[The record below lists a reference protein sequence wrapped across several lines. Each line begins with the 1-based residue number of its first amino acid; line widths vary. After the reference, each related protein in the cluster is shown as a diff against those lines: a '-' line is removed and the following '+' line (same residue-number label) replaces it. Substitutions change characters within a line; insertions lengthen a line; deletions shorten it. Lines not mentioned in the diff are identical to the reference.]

1 MTKIRL
7 MTENDREPVL
17 SMMRTFYASSAVFTN
32 GSETIIQNDVEACIS
47 DNPYLEG
54 YVFEQEDSLQGYAM
68 LAKSYS
74 TEFGAPCVWIEDL
87 YLKPEYRGQGIGAR
101 FLQFVAE
108 TYPKA
113 ILRLEAEEENEHA
126 VHVYK
131 KAGFTV
137 LPYVELKKDGLN

>member
-1 MTKIRL
+1 MAEIRL
-7 MTENDREPVL
+7 MTGKDREPVL
-17 SMMRTFYASSAVFTN
+17 SMMRVFYASPAVLTN
-32 GSETIIQNDVEACIS
+32 GSEEIFRNDVDTCIS
-47 DNPYLEG
+47 DSPYLVG
-54 YVFEQEDSLQGYAM
+54 YVFEEGKALQGYAM

-87 YLKPEYRGQGIGAR
+87 YLKPEYRGQGMGAR

-108 TYPKA
+108 TYPDA

-126 VHVYK
+126 IHVYK

-137 LPYVELKKDGLN
+137 LPYVELKNDGLL

>member
-1 MTKIRL
+1 MATIRL
-7 MTENDREPVL
+7 MTEKDRETVL
-17 SMMRTFYASSAVFTN
+17 SMMRTFYASPAVFTN
-32 GSETIIQNDVEACIS
+32 GSESIFQNDVEACIS

-54 YVFEQEDSLQGYAM
+54 YVFEENEKLQGYAM

-74 TEFGAPCVWIEDL
+74 TEFGAPCIWIEDL
-87 YLKPEYRGQGIGAR
+87 YLKPECRGRGIGAR

-108 TYPKA
+108 TYPDA

-126 VHVYK
+126 IHVYK

-137 LPYVELKKDGLN
+137 LPYVELKKDGLR